1 MTRETP
7 AQRDPLS
14 QAADV
19 NAAGALNADVARRL
33 ALELFIVGYE
43 GTSLPA
49 AYADW
54 LEEGLGG
61 VILFKRNLEFDAQGA
76 IDTAA
81 LAAQTEAIFA
91 ASERC
96 PWLPAPIFC
105 AVDQEG
111 GLVARLRKP
120 FTELPPMRK
129 LGELGDKALIAA
141 VGRQLGR
148 ECLAA
153 GFNLDF
159 TPVLDVDTNPQNP
172 IIGNRS
178 FSRDAAQ
185 VAELAGVLLDAL
197 QAEGVLGCGK
207 HFPGHGD
214 TNADSHL
221 ELPVLS
227 HDLQRLKAVEL
238 LPFAQLASRLPMVMT
253 AHVLFPALDPLWPA
267 TVSPRILRPL
277 LRDYCGF
284 DGVIVS
290 DDLEMHG
297 IAQVLEPADAVRR
310 GIEAGCDCFL
320 VCKRRDTLESALAG
334 ATDVL
339 LGKDGAEQRQRAL
352 ASVERVRRLRA
363 RLVRP
368 RPTAAGIAAVLSAP
382 ETQQLRAALGRL

>member
-1 MTRETP
+1 MT
-7 AQRDPLS
+7 RDPLR
-14 QAADV
+14 AAQTLSASANLD
-19 NAAGALNADVARRL
+19 AQDARRL

-43 GTSLPA
+43 GTTLPA
-49 AYADW
+49 QYAEW
-54 LEEGLGG
+54 LREGLGG
-61 VILFKRNLEFDAQGA
+61 VILFKRNLEFAADGA

-81 LAAQTEAIFA
+81 LAAHTESIFA
-91 ASERC
+91 ASEQC
-96 PWLPAPIFC
+96 PWLPAPIFS

-129 LGELGDKALIAA
+129 LGERGDDALVAS

-178 FSRDAAQ
+178 FSRDPAQ
-185 VAELAGVLLDAL
+185 VAHFAGVLLDAL

-221 ELPVLS
+221 ELPVLN
-227 HDLQRLKAVEL
+227 HDLQRLKDVEL
-238 LPFAQLASRLPMVMT
+238 LPFQRLADRLPMVMT
-253 AHVLFPALDPLWPA
+253 AHVLFRALDAQWPA
-267 TVSPRILRPL
+267 TVSPQILRPL

-297 IAQVLEPADAVRR
+297 IAQVLQPAEAVRR
-310 GIEAGCDCFL
+310 GIEAGCDNFL
-320 VCKRRDTLESALAG
+320 VCRRQDTLESALEG
-334 ATDVL
+334 ATNVL
-339 LGKDGAEQRQRAL
+339 LGLDGAAQRDRAL
-352 ASVERVRRLRA
+352 ASVARVRRLRA

-368 RPTAAGIAAVLSAP
+368 HPTAAGIAAVLNDA
-382 ETQQLRAALGRL
+382 TTAQLRTALASL

>member
-1 MTRETP
+1 MT
-7 AQRDPLS
+7 RDPLAH
-14 QAADV
+14 AAHPLSPD
-19 NAAGALNADVARRL
+19 DARRL

-43 GTSLPA
+43 GTQLPD
-49 AYADW
+49 AYAAW
-54 LEEGLGG
+54 LREGLGG
-61 VILFKRNLEFDAQGA
+61 VILFKRNLEFDADGS

-81 LAAQTEAIFA
+81 LTAQTEAIFA
-91 ASERC
+91 ASEQC
-96 PWLPAPIFC
+96 PWQPAPIFS

-120 FTELPPMRK
+120 FTILPPMRA
-129 LGELGDKALIAA
+129 LGEHGDEALIAA

-159 TPVLDVDTNPQNP
+159 TPVLDVDTNPDNP
-172 IIGNRS
+172 IIGNRA
-178 FSRDAAQ
+178 FSRDPAR
-185 VAELAGVLLDAL
+185 VAHLAGILLDAL

-221 ELPVLS
+221 ELPVLN
-227 HDLQRLKAVEL
+227 HDLPRLKAVEL
-238 LPFAQLASRLPMVMT
+238 LPFQRLATRLPMVMT
-253 AHVLFPALDPLWPA
+253 AHVLFRALDAVWPA
-267 TVSPRILRPL
+267 TVSPEILRPL

-297 IAQVLEPADAVRR
+297 IAQVLQPGEAVRR
-310 GIEAGCDCFL
+310 GIEAGCDNFL
-320 VCKRRDTLESALAG
+320 VCRRQDTLEAALEG
-334 ATDVL
+334 ATQVL
-339 LGKDGAEQRQRAL
+339 LGQDGEAQRARAL
-352 ASVERVRRLRA
+352 ASVARVRRLRA

-368 RPTAAGIAAVLSAP
+368 RPTAAGIAAVLNDPA
-382 ETQQLRAALGRL
+382 TLALRAALATL

>member
-1 MTRETP
+1 MTSD
-7 AQRDPLS
+7 AQRFQHPAALAASPLS
-14 QAADV
+14 DV
-19 NAAGALNADVARRL
+19 DARRL

-43 GTSLPA
+43 GTQLPEI
-49 AYADW
+49 YRDW
-54 LEEGLGG
+54 LRDGLGG
-61 VILFKRNLEFDAQGA
+61 VILFKRNLELLADGA

-81 LAAQTEAIFA
+81 LAAHTESIFA
-91 ASERC
+91 ASEQC
-96 PWLPAPIFC
+96 PWQPAPIFC

-129 LGELGDKALIAA
+129 LGERGDLALIAA
-141 VGRQLGR
+141 VGRQLAR

-178 FSRDAAQ
+178 FSRDASEVAQ
-185 VAELAGVLLDAL
+185 FAGVLLDAL
-197 QAEGVLGCGK
+197 QDAGVLGCGK

-221 ELPVLS
+221 TLPVLG
-227 HDLQRLKAVEL
+227 HDLARLKAVEL
-238 LPFAQLASRLPMVMT
+238 LPFSRLAARLRMVMT
-253 AHVLFPALDPLWPA
+253 AHVLFPALDPDWPA

-297 IAQVLEPADAVRR
+297 IAQVLQAGEAVRR
-310 GIEAGCDCFL
+310 GMEAGCDCFL
-320 VCKRRDTLESALAG
+320 VCRRQDTFEAALRG

-339 LGKDGAEQRQRAL
+339 LGRHGEALRTDAL
-352 ASVERVRRLRA
+352 ASVARVRRLRTT
-363 RLVRP
+363 LVRP
-368 RPTAAGIAAVLSAP
+368 QPSAQRVAAVLTAP
-382 ETQQLRAALGRL
+382 ETLELRRTLAAL

>member
-1 MTRETP
+1 MM
-7 AQRDPLS
+7 RDPLAHAVDTLS
-14 QAADV
+14 RDE
-19 NAAGALNADVARRL
+19 ARRL

-43 GTSLPA
+43 GTTLPPR
-49 AYADW
+49 YADW
-54 LEEGLGG
+54 LREGLGG
-61 VILFKRNLEFDAQGA
+61 IILFKRNLTFDANGA

-81 LAAQTEAIFA
+81 LAAHTESLFA
-91 ASERC
+91 AAEQC
-96 PWLPAPIFC
+96 PWQSAPIFS

-120 FTELPPMRK
+120 FTELPPMRT
-129 LGELGDKALIAA
+129 LGEHGDDALIAA

-178 FSRDAAQ
+178 FSRDPER
-185 VAELAGVLLDAL
+185 VAHFAGVLLDGL
-197 QAEGVLGCGK
+197 QGAGVLGCGK

-214 TNADSHL
+214 TQADSHL
-221 ELPVLS
+221 ELPVLN
-227 HDLQRLKAVEL
+227 HDLQRLQDIEL
-238 LPFAQLASRLPMVMT
+238 VPFARLAARLPMVMT
-253 AHVLFPALDPLWPA
+253 AHVLFRALDPVWPA
-267 TVSPRILRPL
+267 TVSPPILRPL

-297 IAQVLEPADAVRR
+297 IAQVLQPAEAVRR

-320 VCKRRDTLESALAG
+320 VCRRQDTFELALVG
-334 ATDVL
+334 AIDVL
-339 LGKDGAEQRQRAL
+339 LGLDGPAQRTRAL
-352 ASVERVRRLRA
+352 ESVARVRRLRG

-368 RPTAAGIAAVLSAP
+368 HPTANGIAAVLDDPS
-382 ETQQLRAALGRL
+382 TRTLRATLAGL

>member
-1 MTRETP
+1 MT
-7 AQRDPLS
+7 RDPLA
-14 QAADV
+14 QATGILSAVD
-19 NAAGALNADVARRL
+19 ARRL

-43 GTSLPA
+43 GTTLPEQYA
-49 AYADW
+49 AW
-54 LEEGLGG
+54 LREGLGG
-61 VILFKRNLEFDAQGA
+61 VILFKRNLTFTADGN

-81 LAAQTEAIFA
+81 LAAHTESIFT
-91 ASERC
+91 ASEQC
-96 PWLPAPIFC
+96 PWQPAPVFS

-129 LGELGDKALIAA
+129 LGERGDDALIAA

-159 TPVLDVDTNPQNP
+159 TPVLDVDTNPANP

-178 FSRDAAQ
+178 FSRDPAQ
-185 VAELAGVLLDAL
+185 VAHMAGVLLDAL

-221 ELPVLS
+221 ELPVLN
-227 HDLQRLKAVEL
+227 HDLQRLKDVEL
-238 LPFAQLASRLPMVMT
+238 LPFLRLAARLPMVMT
-253 AHVLFPALDPLWPA
+253 AHVLFKVLDATWPA
-267 TVSPRILRPL
+267 TVSPQILRPL

-297 IAQVLEPADAVRR
+297 IAQVLEAGEAVRR
-310 GIEAGCDCFL
+310 GIEAGCDSFL
-320 VCKRRDTLESALAG
+320 VCRRLDTMESALQG

-339 LGKDGAEQRQRAL
+339 LGLDGPEQKRRAL
-352 ASVERVRRLRA
+352 EGVARMRRLRA
-363 RLVRP
+363 TLTRP
-368 RPTAAGIAAVLSAP
+368 HPTAAGIAAVLDDP
-382 ETQQLRAALGRL
+382 TTLQLRATLAGL

>member
-1 MTRETP
+1 MT
-7 AQRDPLS
+7 RDPLAH
-14 QAADV
+14 AAHPLSPD
-19 NAAGALNADVARRL
+19 DARRL

-43 GTSLPA
+43 GTSLPD
-49 AYADW
+49 AYAAW
-54 LEEGLGG
+54 LAQGLGG
-61 VILFKRNLEFDAQGA
+61 VILFKRNLVFDADGG

-96 PWLPAPIFC
+96 PWQPAPVFS

-120 FTELPPMRK
+120 FTELPPMRT
-129 LGELGDKALIAA
+129 LGERGDDALVAA

-159 TPVLDVDTNPQNP
+159 TPVLDVDTNPANP

-178 FSRDAAQ
+178 FSRDPAR
-185 VAELAGVLLDAL
+185 VAHLAGVLLDGL
-197 QAEGVLGCGK
+197 QSQGVLGCGK

-221 ELPVLS
+221 ELPVLN
-227 HDLQRLKAVEL
+227 HDLQRLQDVEL
-238 LPFAQLASRLPMVMT
+238 LPFRQLAARLPMVMT
-253 AHVLFPALDPLWPA
+253 AHVLFRALDAQWPA
-267 TVSPRILRPL
+267 TVSPQILRPL

-297 IAQVLEPADAVRR
+297 IAQVLQPAEAVRR
-310 GIEAGCDCFL
+310 GIEAGCDNFL
-320 VCKRRDTLESALAG
+320 VCRRQDTLESALRG

-339 LGKDGAEQRQRAL
+339 LGLDGPVQRDRAL
-352 ASVERVRRLRA
+352 ASVARVRRLRA

-368 RPTAAGIAAVLSAP
+368 HPTAAGIAAVLNDPQTHALRSA
-382 ETQQLRAALGRL
+382 LADL